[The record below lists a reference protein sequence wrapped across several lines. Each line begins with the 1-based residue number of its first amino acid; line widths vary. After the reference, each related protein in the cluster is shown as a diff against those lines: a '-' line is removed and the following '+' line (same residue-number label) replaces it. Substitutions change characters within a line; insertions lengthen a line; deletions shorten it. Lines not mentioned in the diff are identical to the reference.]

1 MGGLAVL
8 FCFQLQWF
16 CLSLV
21 IYSSGRFSL
30 VTLLISSQSLR
41 TILMQLLPV
50 CASKQGNVIGF
61 VRIYIYMC
69 VQKNCN

>member
-30 VTLLISSQSLR
+30 VTLLFSSQSLR
-41 TILMQLLPV
+41 TILLQLL
-50 CASKQGNVIGF
+50 ASEQGNVIGF
-61 VRIYIYMC
+61 VRIYIYVC
-69 VQKNCN
+69 TKKL